1 MRHRLPSLNGLR
13 AFEAVARHLSFTR
26 AAEEL
31 AVTQTA
37 VSQQIRRLEDQLG
50 RKLFDRRGRA
60 PALTRAGQDYVPA
73 VRAAFD
79 KLQGATDKLLRADGA
94 GRLTVSTLPSLAAK
108 WLVPRLPGFQEAHP
122 EIDVRIAT
130 SVTLVDFRRDDVD
143 VAIRYGHGDWPG
155 LRADWLMTEETF
167 PVCAPALR
175 DGDPPLRRPAD
186 LARHTLLHMS
196 VRDDWHQWLTAAGV
210 DGVDVARGH
219 TFDTHVALLQAAID
233 GLGVAL
239 GRTPFVE
246 TDLAAGRLVA
256 PFQVTLPT
264 EAGFYVVAPTATADR
279 PPVPAFRD
287 WLLQTMAD
295 APPEP

>member
-1 MRHRLPSLNGLR
+1 MRNRLPSLNGLR
-13 AFEAVARHLSFTR
+13 AFEAAARNLSFTR

-37 VSQQIRRLEDQLG
+37 ISHQIRRLEDQLG

-60 PALTRAGQDYVPA
+60 LTLTRAGQDYVPA

-79 KLQGATDKLLRADGA
+79 KLRGATDKLLRPDSAR
-94 GRLTVSTLPSLAAK
+94 RLTVSTLPSLAAK
-108 WLVPRLPGFQEAHP
+108 WLVPRLPSFQEAHP

-130 SVTLVDFRRDDVD
+130 SVALVDFRRDDVD

-167 PVCAPALR
+167 PVCGPALR
-175 DGDPPLRRPAD
+175 DGETPLRQPAD

-210 DGVDVARGH
+210 DGVDVTRGH
-219 TFDTHVALLQAAID
+219 TFDTHVAMLQAAID

-239 GRTPFVE
+239 GRAPFVE
-246 TDLAAGRLVA
+246 ADLAAGRLVA
-256 PFQVTLPT
+256 PFQVTLPAD
-264 EAGFYVVAPTATADR
+264 AGFYVVSPTATADR

-287 WLLQTMAD
+287 WLLRTMAD

>member
-37 VSQQIRRLEDQLG
+37 VSHQIRRLEDQLG
-50 RKLFDRRGRA
+50 RKLFDRRGRVLS
-60 PALTRAGQDYVPA
+60 LTRAGQDYVPA

-79 KLQGATDKLLRADGA
+79 KLRGATDKLLRADGA

-130 SVTLVDFRRDDVD
+130 SVALVDFRRDDVD

-175 DGDPPLRRPAD
+175 DGAPPLRRPAD

-196 VRDDWHQWLTAAGV
+196 VRDDWHQWLTAAGEE
-210 DGVDVARGH
+210 GVDVTRGH

-246 TDLAAGRLVA
+246 ADLAAGRLVA

-279 PPVPAFRD
+279 PPVPAFRE
-287 WLLQTMAD
+287 WLLQTMAND
-295 APPEP
+295 PPSN

>member
-13 AFEAVARHLSFTR
+13 AFEAVARNLSFTK
-26 AAEEL
+26 AASEL

-37 VSQQIRRLEDQLG
+37 VSHQIRRLEEQLG

-60 PALTRAGQDYVPA
+60 LTLTRAGQDYVPA

-108 WLVPRLPGFQEAHP
+108 WLVPRLPAFQEAHP

-130 SVTLVDFRRDDVD
+130 SVALVDFRRDDVD
-143 VAIRYGHGDWPG
+143 VAIRYGHGGWPG

-175 DGDPPLRRPAD
+175 DGETQLRRPAD
-186 LARHTLLHMS
+186 LARHTVLHMS

-210 DGVDVARGH
+210 DGVDVTRGH
-219 TFDTHVALLQAAID
+219 TFDNVATMLQAAID

-246 TDLAAGRLVA
+246 ADLAAGRLVA
-256 PFQVTLPT
+256 PFQVTLPA

-279 PPVPAFRD
+279 PPVKAFRE
-287 WLLQTMAD
+287 WLFQTMAD
-295 APPEP
+295 APPDA